1 MKTKLTKSIAAVLAL
16 SMIFGSITVFAS
28 TKEKEPNIT
37 VERISRDEYLAAYAE
52 QNDITIEEAN
62 IIDIENT
69 EESIEKEQQK
79 FSRQK
84 NSEQKSLSLRAT
96 DYVIYKLDWDEG
108 YDDFKSEF
116 AARIHA
122 KVQVYWVSGYGQ
134 YQIVTNITNKTVS
147 LNGTGSTD
155 LERDIITAE
164 IEDGRD
170 EYSNNIRFLFSGT
183 LIHEISSTVSSSLS
197 ADIEFAGFNL
207 TTSTSGTTYCR
218 KVVDYDEDI
227 NSNSVLV

>member
-108 YDDFKSEF
+108 YDDFQSEF
-116 AARIHA
+116 AAMGNT
-122 KVQVYWVSGYGQ
+122 K
-134 YQIVTNITNKTVS
+134 
-147 LNGTGSTD
+147 
-155 LERDIITAE
+155 
-164 IEDGRD
+164 
-170 EYSNNIRFLFSGT
+170 
-183 LIHEISSTVSSSLS
+183 
-197 ADIEFAGFNL
+197 
-207 TTSTSGTTYCR
+207 
-218 KVVDYDEDI
+218 
-227 NSNSVLV
+227 

>member
-108 YDDFKSEF
+108 YDDFQSEF

>member
-1 MKTKLTKSIAAVLAL
+1 MKTKLTKYIATVLAL
-16 SMIFGSITVFAS
+16 STLFCNINVFAS
-28 TKEKEPNIT
+28 TKEQAPNIS
-37 VERISRDEYLAAYAE
+37 VERISRNEYLSNYAE
-52 QNDITIEEAN
+52 ENGITIEEAN
-62 IIDIENT
+62 IIDAQNT
-69 EESIEKEQQK
+69 QESFEKEQQK
-79 FSRQK
+79 FANLKSSDQ
-84 NSEQKSLSLRAT
+84 ESLSLRAT
-96 DYVIYKLDWDEG
+96 DYVIYKLEWDEG
-108 YDDFKSEF
+108 HGDFQSDF

-147 LNGTGSTD
+147 LEGTGSTD

-197 ADIEFAGFNL
+197 ADIDVAGFSL

-227 NSNSVLV
+227 NSNSVLA